1 LKKVSA
7 ANTIPNFYLNNT
19 LGMNLYQAFDILSAN
34 RTARHELVNKIMNE
48 MKIVKQARLE
58 YLTEKDRLKKTYIV
72 R

>member
-1 LKKVSA
+1 LKKVPA

-19 LGMNLYQAFDILSAN
+19 LGMNLYQAFDILSTN